1 MAEERKNPQG
11 GGEKELSEILQIRRD
26 KLAQLRAEGQDPYVQ
41 TRYHVTARSQTI
53 KDRFDELEHQE
64 VSLAGRLMSK
74 RGMGKVSFC
83 DLQDTEGRIQL
94 YARKDEMDE
103 AVYNRFKK
111 LDIGDIIGVRGEVFR
126 TQRGEM
132 SVRVLEFTL
141 LSKSLLPLPEKFHGL
156 TDLETRYRQRYVDL
170 MVNPEVKKNDPAAA
184 KMSNQ
189 IVEFVFSGDH
199 EVMNMMA
206 FGNQAVDFER
216 DGTADNSH
224 IQRMNEIEQW
234 AIDLYD
240 WMTKKYGEENI
251 IGFDVH
257 LDETTAHCHATII
270 PVVMRTEKKTGRER
284 PVVSYK
290 GLFGKDK
297 ATGQEIMKQLHTE
310 LYEQVNSKYGLM
322 RGDPVEISGAQH
334 KDKVQMY
341 YQLKRELPELENRAI
356 ELRIFIS
363 KLELQYKGLSHQIE
377 SLKQDLENKKITL
390 DEYGERT
397 SELMKQKIALGD
409 KIRDRKSRLMQC
421 ENQIASL
428 RQRQA
433 NAEVAVRQAANNVER
448 MKESQLGNSVMMV
461 KGAIFDELLSG
472 LRTFLDNMPQPTA
485 YALQSVQ
492 GTVVEDLFDGSL
504 SDVISRAAVMV
515 TAAIGDATTPMYSGG
530 GGGSSSDDKPK
541 KDDDEDWWRFAHRAA
556 RYASRNKPSK
566 SATRSPRR

>member
-1 MAEERKNPQG
+1 MSNEPKGAMHFEGRKSIGAMEAAENQRRWDEKHYQTVNKKPLHWYDITRAHLNFEVAKGGIIQKIGTSKPVEERF
-11 GGEKELSEILQIRRD
+11 KERLE
-26 KLAQLRAEGQDPYVQ
+26 
-41 TRYHVTARSQTI
+41 
-53 KDRFDELEHQE
+53 EL
-64 VSLAGRLMSK
+64 
-74 RGMGKVSFC
+74 
-83 DLQDTEGRIQL
+83 
-94 YARKDEMDE
+94 
-103 AVYNRFKK
+103 
-111 LDIGDIIGVRGEVFR
+111 GV
-126 TQRGEM
+126 
-132 SVRVLEFTL
+132 
-141 LSKSLLPLPEKFHGL
+141 KP
-156 TDLETRYRQRYVDL
+156 
-170 MVNPEVKKNDPAAA
+170 NPEVKKNDPAAA

-224 IQRMNEIEQW
+224 VQRMNEIEQW

-240 WMTKKYGEENI
+240 WMAKKYGEENI

-297 ATGQEIMKQLHTE
+297 STGQEIMKQLHTE

-363 KLELQYKGLSHQIE
+363 KLELQYNGLSHQIE

-390 DEYGERT
+390 SFRF
-397 SELMKQKIALGD
+397 
-409 KIRDRKSRLMQC
+409 R
-421 ENQIASL
+421 
-428 RQRQA
+428 
-433 NAEVAVRQAANNVER
+433 
-448 MKESQLGNSVMMV
+448 
-461 KGAIFDELLSG
+461 LSG
-472 LRTFLDNMPQPTA
+472 SLWRLLCISTSRFPSFL
-485 YALQSVQ
+485 
-492 GTVVEDLFDGSL
+492 
-504 SDVISRAAVMV
+504 
-515 TAAIGDATTPMYSGG
+515 
-530 GGGSSSDDKPK
+530 
-541 KDDDEDWWRFAHRAA
+541 
-556 RYASRNKPSK
+556 
-566 SATRSPRR
+566 

>member
-1 MAEERKNPQG
+1 MSNEPKGAMHFEGRKSIGAMEAAENQRRWDEKHYQTVNKKPLHWYDITRAHLNFEVAKGGNIQKIGTSKPVEERF
-11 GGEKELSEILQIRRD
+11 KERLE
-26 KLAQLRAEGQDPYVQ
+26 
-41 TRYHVTARSQTI
+41 
-53 KDRFDELEHQE
+53 EL
-64 VSLAGRLMSK
+64 
-74 RGMGKVSFC
+74 
-83 DLQDTEGRIQL
+83 
-94 YARKDEMDE
+94 
-103 AVYNRFKK
+103 
-111 LDIGDIIGVRGEVFR
+111 GV
-126 TQRGEM
+126 
-132 SVRVLEFTL
+132 
-141 LSKSLLPLPEKFHGL
+141 KP
-156 TDLETRYRQRYVDL
+156 
-170 MVNPEVKKNDPAAA
+170 NPEVKKNDPAAA

-234 AIDLYD
+234 AIDLYG
-240 WMTKKYGEENI
+240 WMAKKYGEENI

-270 PVVMRTEKKTGRER
+270 PVVMRTEKKTGRE
-284 PVVSYK
+284 
-290 GLFGKDK
+290 
-297 ATGQEIMKQLHTE
+297 EIMKQLHTE

-363 KLELQYKGLSHQIE
+363 KLELQYNGLSHQIE

-448 MKESQLGNSVMMV
+448 MKKSQLGNSVMMV
-461 KGAIFDELLSG
+461 KGAIFDELISG

-504 SDVISRAAVMV
+504 SDVISRAAAMV

-530 GGGSSSDDKPK
+530 AGGSSSDDKPK